1 MKIFLLAVVPCFQL
15 VERMVR
21 GGEGTQEDEQLLKEA
36 ALNVSPNWRFKKTK
50 KTVNHWQRAMWGS
63 ELSLHLINYI

>member
-1 MKIFLLAVVPCFQL
+1 MKICLLAVVPCFQL

-36 ALNVSPNWRFKKTK
+36 ALNVSPN
-50 KTVNHWQRAMWGS
+50 
-63 ELSLHLINYI
+63 

>member
-36 ALNVSPNWRFKKTK
+36 ALNVSPNGAILPL
-50 KTVNHWQRAMWGS
+50 VH
-63 ELSLHLINYI
+63 LHNYLYFPML

>member
-1 MKIFLLAVVPCFQL
+1 MDPCVPSESSSFILLQKVTLEKKKLSMKIFLLAVVPCFQL

-36 ALNVSPNWRFKKTK
+36 ALNVSPN
-50 KTVNHWQRAMWGS
+50 
-63 ELSLHLINYI
+63 

>member
-1 MKIFLLAVVPCFQL
+1 MHLCVPSESPSFILLQKVTLEKKKKLSMKIFLLAVVPCFQL

-36 ALNVSPNWRFKKTK
+36 ALNVSPN
-50 KTVNHWQRAMWGS
+50 
-63 ELSLHLINYI
+63 